1 MKISELMT
9 TDVLTVGPRTSLK
22 EVARRMLRAGV
33 SGMPVTSDEG
43 ELVGIITEADFVA
56 GEADRRTGK
65 RAGLLRFFTDHG
77 EIPTHERTVGDVM
90 TRDVVVVSP
99 DADHAE
105 AARLMERERVKRL
118 PVIDDAGQL
127 VGLVSRADMLRAF
140 VRPDQEIIEEIRDQV
155 MRKILWIDPN
165 RATIECVDGNVVF
178 RGRLET
184 RSDANLLV
192 ELTKRLDGVASVA
205 DHLDWDVD
213 NTKVEMVSPPVGYPR
228 ATQGLRKP

>member
-1 MKISELMT
+1 MKISDLMT
-9 TDVLTVGPRTSLK
+9 TDVLTVGPQSSLK

-33 SGMPVTSDEG
+33 SGIPVTSGDG

-56 GEADRRTGK
+56 SEADRRAGK
-65 RAGLLRFFTDHG
+65 RAGLLRFFTDQE
-77 EIPTHERTVGDVM
+77 EIPAHEQTVGDVM
-90 TRDVVVVSP
+90 TKDVIVIAP
-99 DADHAE
+99 DADHAD

-118 PVIDDAGQL
+118 PVVDDAGQL

-140 VRPDQEIIEEIRDQV
+140 IRPDHEIIEEIQDHV

-165 RATIECVDGNVVF
+165 RATIECVDGNVVL